1 MVMFDHRPALI
12 ANPPTCL
19 LDAPAPAT
27 TGPVNLSGPPIVII
41 APPIGHSQSPAPPP
55 APPSPLRG
63 EQNEPARELPD
74 SPSAAGK
81 LSGYTSERGA
91 VGRRL
96 AGRILKPG
104 FAGRSDGRDP
114 SRPQAALRAGRSDR
128 ASARARPTIVSNSD
142 PGQARDGRHRGQIEY
157 VLAIVHLPPTAGKI
171 EAPLTFRL
179 AMTDICIKYQIS
191 DRGGLSNGHLLDM
204 ETAQDIL
211 AGSVLFSHKTFTN
224 DLLVSFGSS
233 ECRPRGSRWTRHSR
247 SGPRPTPRRRLPNT
261 PTMFRYR
268 ELMGSLDYLATK
280 VRSDIDFSVGVLCP
294 YCTNTMKCMAR

>member
-1 MVMFDHRPALI
+1 LRRRSAILNRPHRLQ
-12 ANPPTCL
+12 L
-19 LDAPAPAT
+19 LP
-27 TGPVNLSGPPIVII
+27 LRSG
-41 APPIGHSQSPAPPP
+41 GNRT
-55 APPSPLRG
+55 SPLASYPIRPRPQGSCRAILQKG
-63 EQNEPARELPD
+63 E
-74 SPSAAGK
+74 PSVDASLAA
-81 LSGYTSERGA
+81 SSN
-91 VGRRL
+91 L
-96 AGRILKPG
+96 ASQDR
-104 FAGRSDGRDP
+104 RSDGRDP